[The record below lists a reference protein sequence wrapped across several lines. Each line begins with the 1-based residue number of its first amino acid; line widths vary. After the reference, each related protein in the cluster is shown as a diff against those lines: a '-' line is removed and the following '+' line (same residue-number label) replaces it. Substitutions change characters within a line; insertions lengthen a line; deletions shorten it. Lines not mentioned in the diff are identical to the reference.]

1 MRIGTYGARSSDYND
16 VTRRMLEAVA
26 AAKSRRMHLNRCSRL
41 LLGGSFLGN
50 LVGLL
55 LHHTLAA
62 VSDALSE
69 LLLLPCVFGVTSSL
83 SVSVPLN
90 ELEDQEEDDD

>member
-1 MRIGTYGARSSDYND
+1 MRIGTYGARSNDHND

-26 AAKSRRMHLNRCSRL
+26 AAKSRTEYLNRCSRL

-55 LHHTLAA
+55 WSQILAA
-62 VSDALSE
+62 ASDALSE
-69 LLLLPCVFGVTSSL
+69 LLLLRFF
-83 SVSVPLN
+83 
-90 ELEDQEEDDD
+90 